1 MIKLNP
7 QLEKGSIPLG
17 EFQLC
22 SLLLINDS
30 NYPWFILLPNRE
42 NISEIFQLSPSQQQQ
57 LMLESSFF
65 SRILIQVF
73 NADKINV
80 AALGNVVPQLHI
92 HHIARYKNDA
102 CWPDPV
108 WGAVAGI
115 PFTEKQKKNVIKK
128 LKAVLSEQSEQIFR
142 WYEL

>member
-1 MIKLNP
+1 MITLNP

-42 NISEIFQLSPSQQQQ
+42 NLSEIFQLSPEDQQQ

-65 SRILIQVF
+65 SRVLMQVF
-73 NADKINV
+73 KADKINI

-108 WGAVAGI
+108 WGAVPGI
-115 PFTEKQKKNVIKK
+115 PYKEEQKKIVIEK
-128 LKAVLSEQSEQIFR
+128 LQATLDEQSEQTFR
-142 WYEL
+142 WYS